1 MQTSVYRSRVAMWL
15 AIGISMCWTLAR
27 SFGLGAFPA
36 ADTASFS
43 LCLAASLSSVAR
55 RLSPRSPSP
64 SAAKLSTSTHS
75 AAASTAPTVA
85 KRLPAA
91 IVFRFQLIR
100 ASPSL
105 DSRATKIRK
114 LAPLTAPPGGA
125 KGRRRMESGLQTV
138 FLVDVAGRSL
148 AEPDFRRC
156 VRACQRHGRP
166 ARRALRERAM
176 FACAGWLRVVMRVGS
191 RCVELAV
198 LRIKLYHKHYGRHA
212 R

>member
-1 MQTSVYRSRVAMWL
+1 MQTSVYRSRVALWL

-91 IVFRFQLIR
+91 IVFRFQLKGPHLLSI
-100 ASPSL
+100 P
-105 DSRATKIRK
+105 ATKIRK
-114 LAPLTAPPGGA
+114 LPLTAPPGGA

-156 VRACQRHGRP
+156 VRACQRHSRP

-176 FACAGWLRVVMRVGS
+176 FACAGWLTVVMRVGS